1 MNPASQNPRR
11 PIRALASLALAA
23 LLLAL
28 ATPVATV
35 AAAAEGADDADAP
48 AGNAALSYWL
58 AFATMPSSEA
68 EVAIIENWYEAP
80 FDDAATKL
88 LESPGTVYAL
98 SELRRGARMGRCDW
112 GMDYSHGPELL
123 IPQLAKG
130 RQLARLAMLRARHRF
145 EQGAP
150 RDGVVDALA
159 GLKLGH
165 DLGNDPIMISVFV
178 QLGLEGMAIDL
189 LAQHLPRL
197 SPEELDQLAQALDRL
212 PARDRLK
219 DVWATESRY
228 MVDWF
233 DERLKRAAADAGDDW
248 DERVLAMPIFG
259 KEEREKL
266 KAAGVPSP
274 EETGAQLEAIRVY
287 YREMEKVTDLPPV
300 ERDARVNELEK
311 SVRPQSVLA
320 QILLPAIHRVFNVRD
335 RARAKHA
342 MLRAAI
348 ATQRGGAERLKEP
361 ALADPY
367 GKGPF
372 EYRKTSGGF
381 ELQSKLKDD
390 AGKPVTV
397 TVGDPVAKS

>member
-1 MNPASQNPRR
+1 MR
-11 PIRALASLALAA
+11 PPFRNLSRSIRALAWAA
-23 LLLAL
+23 LLLAVAVPL
-28 ATPVATV
+28 PVF
-35 AAAAEGADDADAP
+35 AAPAQGPNEADA

-68 EVAIIENWYEAP
+68 EVAIIENWSKAP

-88 LESPGTVYAL
+88 LESPSAVYAL

-112 GMDYSHGPELL
+112 GMDYAHGPELL

-145 EQGAP
+145 EAGKP

-165 DLGNDPIMISVFV
+165 DLGADPIMISIFV

-189 LAQHLPRL
+189 IGQHLPKL
-197 SPEELDQLAQALDRL
+197 SPEELDQLSQTLDRL
-212 PARDRLK
+212 PSGDRMK

-248 DERVLAMPIFG
+248 AQRVLAMPIFG
-259 KEEREKL
+259 AEEREKL
-266 KAAGVPSP
+266 KSAGVPTP
-274 EETGAQLEAIRVY
+274 EEMAAELEAIRVY
-287 YREMEKVTDLPPV
+287 YRELEKVTDLPPA
-300 ERDARVNELEK
+300 ERNARVNELDEAG
-311 SVRPQSVLA
+311 RPKSVLA

-348 ATQRGGAERLKEP
+348 ATRRGGPERLKDP
-361 ALADPY
+361 AHADPY

-372 EYRKTSGGF
+372 EYRETPGGF
-381 ELQSKLKDD
+381 ELQSKLTDD
-390 AGKPVTV
+390 GKPVTLI
-397 TVGDPVAKS
+397 VGDPAAKR